1 VKPGQRMVGEA
12 TITPPPDATICTSE
26 YIDITSWT
34 GRGDTLINVGGAVVQ
49 VDLRRPVVITLE
61 VDAGRCSDKDWEML
75 IIEAKNQGKNLT
87 LEDAKRLCGRIV
99 VKGCTH
105 PPQPNQEIILKY
117 VDPLGNVTFH
127 TVTTDA
133 NGCYED
139 FVASV
144 TGGTWQV
151 IAEYP
156 GGRCE
161 APATEGPVTACWC
174 R

>member
-1 VKPGQRMVGEA
+1 LSSKAAR
-12 TITPPPDATICTSE
+12 T
-26 YIDITSWT
+26 
-34 GRGDTLINVGGAVVQ
+34 
-49 VDLRRPVVITLE
+49 RR
-61 VDAGRCSDKDWEML
+61 
-75 IIEAKNQGKNLT
+75 N
-87 LEDAKRLCGRIV
+87 
-99 VKGCTH
+99 
-105 PPQPNQEIILKY
+105 PNQEIILKY

-151 IAEYP
+151 TAEYP